1 MSARLRMPVEMFQ
14 RPRLFDQLTLRCSAQ
29 EASVTIWVEK
39 SRIWQSSP
47 RSAQSDHLNASAG
60 CGHRGSAAQLGGS
73 RSRALWFLVDGNKA
87 MKRCSPLAF
96 LTTARADGINA
107 NMKADLVHQE
117 KRMLRDGSI
126 VEMVIWRVPTPL
138 LGSAHSYK
146 YRLYFGREGKRVV
159 GFDNERGKG
168 DHRHLDGVEQPYVFS
183 SVETLVQDFLSEID
197 RRMPE

>member
-1 MSARLRMPVEMFQ
+1 
-14 RPRLFDQLTLRCSAQ
+14 
-29 EASVTIWVEK
+29 
-39 SRIWQSSP
+39 
-47 RSAQSDHLNASAG
+47 
-60 CGHRGSAAQLGGS
+60 
-73 RSRALWFLVDGNKA
+73 
-87 MKRCSPLAF
+87 
-96 LTTARADGINA
+96 
-107 NMKADLVHQE
+107 MKADLVHQE